1 MTILESA
8 KEARSKKINKIEA
21 LKTEVL
27 PQDTY
32 KRLEEIASAGWDNL
46 SKEDS
51 SFYLKCFGYFI
62 KEGDFMLRVRI
73 PGGKLTHTQAKKIGE
88 VALKYGNDYI
98 DLTTRMQLELRYIKI
113 EDIATVIKELDSVGI
128 TTYQTGIDNLR
139 NIVTDPLDGYAHDNI
154 IHTQPL
160 LEQMQAVFLK
170 KSEYIGTLPRKFNGA
185 ILGSLSNSCNIYGHD
200 CSFVLAQK
208 DGIWGFNLY
217 LGGKVGEQSTCA
229 NTFVK
234 QNEVAELFEAI
245 INTYKKYGYR
255 DNRNKNRLHYLLKDV
270 GNDSFMNAV
279 YTLLGKERKSAG
291 VNMVQSQPINFG
303 SNKIL
308 TRDGK
313 FAMKLTVASGIFSG
327 NDMINASEV
336 SETVGDGNLR
346 IDIGQNLW
354 ILGVSAPEEFEQTV
368 LAQKYKKFN
377 NIYFNNMIA
386 CAGTATCSFGVIPN
400 KPDAIEMSSYL
411 NREVLLENGL
421 VRINWSACPKGCG
434 IHGVADIGLEGC
446 KAKDSKGN
454 RVDGVHIFFGGK
466 VTKEAKEAYVLHK
479 ALPIPEAKEHIKYL
493 IKTYAKFKRVNESFE
508 SFEERFFS
516 NYSHQ
521 AIAFFTK
528 INFYMQSVDLNVEFE
543 LEKEPKSLGDEE
555 HEVFYFGLKLFKLLT
570 GENRFDGV
578 DGLEPIKVKPRKIK
592 ENEVTKLN
600 PKVPLSLSEA
610 IYLMTHEDRSKRAK
624 VFTEL
629 KSLLTF

>member
-1 MTILESA
+1 MTTLESA
-8 KEARSKKINKIEA
+8 KEARSKKVNKIEA
-21 LKTEVL
+21 IKTEVI

-32 KRLEEIASAGWDNL
+32 KRLEEIANASWENL
-46 SKEDS
+46 SKEDI

-62 KEGDFMLRVRI
+62 KDSDFMLRVRV

-113 EDIATVIKELDSVGI
+113 EDIATVVKELDSVGI

-139 NIVTDPLDGYAHDNI
+139 NIATDPLDGYAHDNI

-160 LEQMQAVFLK
+160 LEQMQEVFLK
-170 KSEYIGTLPRKFNGA
+170 RSEYIGTLPRKFNGA

-208 DGIWGFNLY
+208 DGIFGFNLY
-217 LGGKVGEQSTCA
+217 LGGKVGEQATCA
-229 NTFVK
+229 NTFVET
-234 QNEVAELFEAI
+234 QEVAEVFEAI

-270 GNDSFMNAV
+270 GNDSFMSAV
-279 YTLLGKERKSAG
+279 YSLLGKERKSAG

-313 FAMKLTVASGIFSG
+313 FAMKLTVPSGIFSG
-327 NDMINASEV
+327 SDMINASEL
-336 SETVGDGNLR
+336 SEIVGDGNLR

-354 ILGVSAPEEFEQTV
+354 ILGVSESKEFEKSP

-400 KPDAIEMSSYL
+400 KPDAIELSSYL
-411 NREVLLENGL
+411 NREILLENGL

-446 KAKDSKGN
+446 KAKDSEGN

-479 ALPIPEAKEHIKYL
+479 SLPIPEAKEHIKYL
-493 IKTYAKFKRVNESFE
+493 IKTYAKFKKENESFE
-508 SFEERFFS
+508 SFEERFFN

-528 INFYMQSVDLNVEFE
+528 VNFYMQSADLNVEFE

>member
-21 LKTEVL
+21 IKTEVL

-62 KEGDFMLRVRI
+62 KKGDFMLRVRI
-73 PGGKLTHTQAKKIGE
+73 PGGKLTYTQAKKIGE

-170 KSEYIGTLPRKFNGA
+170 RSEYIGTLPRKFNGA

-217 LGGKVGEQSTCA
+217 LGGKVGEQATCA
-229 NTFVK
+229 NTFVEP
-234 QNEVAELFEAI
+234 QEVANVFEAI

-270 GNDSFMNAV
+270 GSESFMNAV

-336 SETVGDGNLR
+336 SENVGDGNLR

-446 KAKDSKGN
+446 KAKDSEGN

-543 LEKEPKSLGDEE
+543 LEKEPKSLGNEE

-629 KSLLTF
+629 KSYLTF

>member
-1 MTILESA
+1 MITLEEA

-21 LKTEVL
+21 IKTQIDPENV
-27 PQDTY
+27 Y
-32 KRLEEIASAGWDNL
+32 KRLEEIAASGWDNL

-51 SFYLKCFGYFI
+51 AFFLKCFGYFI

-73 PGGKLTHTQAKKIGE
+73 PGGKLSFEQAQKIGE
-88 VALKYGNDYI
+88 VAKKFGNDYI
-98 DLTTRMQLELRYIKI
+98 DLTTRMQIELRYIKI
-113 EDIATVIKELDSVGI
+113 EDIASVVKELDSVGI

-154 IHTQPL
+154 IYTQPL
-160 LEQMQAVFLK
+160 LEQMQEVFLK
-170 KSEYIGTLPRKFNGA
+170 KSEYIGTLPRKFNSA

-208 DGIWGFNLY
+208 DGVWGFNIY
-217 LGGKVGEQSTCA
+217 LGGKVGQQAVCA
-229 NTFVK
+229 DCFVAANQVKEVFKAIVDTFK
-234 QNEVAELFEAI
+234 E
-245 INTYKKYGYR
+245 YGYR
-255 DNRNKNRLHYLLKDV
+255 DNRNKNRLFYLIKDV
-270 GNDSFMNAV
+270 GAKQFMDVA
-279 YTLLGKERKSAG
+279 LASIGKKRVEAG
-291 VNMVQSQPINFG
+291 VNMVNSLPINFG

-327 NDMINASEV
+327 SDMIEASRV
-336 SETVGDGNLR
+336 SSTLGDGNLR

-354 ILGVSAPEEFEQTV
+354 ILGVSNTEEFTKTE
-368 LAQKYKKFN
+368 LAQKYKAYS
-377 NIYFNNMIA
+377 NIYFNDMIA

-400 KPDAIEMSSYL
+400 KPDAIEMSYYL
-411 NREVLLENGL
+411 NEKVPLENGL

-434 IHGVADIGLEGC
+434 IHGIADIGLEGC
-446 KAKDSKGN
+446 KAKDSNGN

-466 VTKEAKEAYVLHK
+466 VTKEAKEAYILHK
-479 ALPIPEAKEHIKYL
+479 SLPIPEAREHIKYL
-493 IKTYAKFKRVNESFE
+493 LKTYAKFKRVNESFE

-528 INFYMQSVDLNVEFE
+528 INFILESLDLDVE
-543 LEKEPKSLGDEE
+543 LELEEKPKSLKNEE
-555 HEVFYFGLKLFKLLT
+555 YEVFYFGLKLFKLLT
-570 GENRFDGV
+570 GESRFDGV
-578 DGLEPIKVKPRKIK
+578 DGLEPIKAKPRKIK
-592 ENEVTKLN
+592 EDEVSRIN
-600 PKVPLSLSEA
+600 PKVPLSISKA
-610 IYLMTHEDRSKRAK
+610 IYLMTHEERAKRAK

>member
-21 LKTEVL
+21 IKTEVL
-27 PQDTY
+27 PQNTY

-62 KEGDFMLRVRI
+62 KDGDFMLRVRI

-88 VALKYGNDYI
+88 VALKHGNDYI

-217 LGGKVGEQSTCA
+217 LGGKVGEQATCA
-229 NTFVK
+229 NTFVE

-354 ILGVSAPEEFEQTV
+354 ILGVSTPEEFEQTV

-446 KAKDSKGN
+446 KAKDSEGN

-508 SFEERFFS
+508 IFEERFFS

-528 INFYMQSVDLNVEFE
+528 INFYMQSVDLKVEFE
-543 LEKEPKSLGDEE
+543 LEKEPKSLGNEE

-570 GENRFDGV
+570 GENRFDGI

-629 KSLLTF
+629 KSYLTF

>member
-1 MTILESA
+1 MVTLAEA
-8 KEARSKKINKIEA
+8 KEARSKKINKIESI
-21 LKTEVL
+21 KTKID
-27 PQDTY
+27 PQNVY
-32 KRLEEIASAGWDNL
+32 KRLEEIASAGWENL

-51 SFYLKCFGYFI
+51 AFFLKCFGYFI
-62 KEGDFMLRVRI
+62 KDGDFMLRVRV
-73 PGGKLTHTQAKKIGE
+73 PGGKLKDLQAKKIGE

-98 DLTTRMQLELRYIKI
+98 DLTTRMQVELRYIKI
-113 EDIATVIKELDSVGI
+113 EDIATVVKELESVGI

-154 IHTQPL
+154 IYTQPL

-170 KSEYIGTLPRKFNGA
+170 KSEYIGTLPRKFNSA

-200 CSFVLAQK
+200 CSFILAQK

-217 LGGKVGEQSTCA
+217 LGGKVGEQAVSANCFVTSDEVKEVFEA
-229 NTFVK
+229 VLNTFK
-234 QNEVAELFEAI
+234 E
-245 INTYKKYGYR
+245 YGYR
-255 DNRNKNRLHYLLKDV
+255 DNRNKNRLHYLINDV
-270 GNDSFMNAV
+270 GAEQFMDVALV
-279 YTLLGKERKSAG
+279 SIGKSRRDAG
-291 VNMVQSQPINFG
+291 VNMVNSLPINFG

-327 NDMINASEV
+327 SDMIEASGV
-336 SETVGDGNLR
+336 SNSLGDGNLR

-354 ILGVSAPEEFEQTV
+354 ILGVNKVDEFEKTPI
-368 LAQKYKKFN
+368 AQKYKAYN
-377 NIYFNNMIA
+377 NIYFNDMIA

-400 KPDAIEMSSYL
+400 KPDAIEMSHYL
-411 NREVLLENGL
+411 NEKVPLENGL

-434 IHGVADIGLEGC
+434 IHGIADIGLEGC
-446 KAKDSKGN
+446 KTKDSSGN

-466 VTKEAKEAYVLHK
+466 ITKEAKEAYVLHK
-479 ALPIPEAKEHIKYL
+479 SLPLPEAREHIKFL
-493 IKTYAKFKRVNESFE
+493 LQTYAKFKRVNESFE

-516 NYSHQ
+516 HYTYQ

-528 INFYMQSVDLNVEFE
+528 VNFILESLDLDANLE
-543 LEKEPKSLGDEE
+543 LEEKPKSLKSEE
-555 HEVFYFGLKLFKLLT
+555 HEIFYFGLKLFKLLT

-578 DGLEPIKVKPRKIK
+578 NGLEPIKAKPRKIK
-592 ENEVTKLN
+592 EDEVSKLN
-600 PKVPLSLSEA
+600 PKVPLSLSKA

-629 KSLLTF
+629 KTLLSF

>member
-1 MTILESA
+1 MTTLQEA

-21 LKTEVL
+21 IKTEVS

-32 KRLEEIASAGWDNL
+32 KRLEDIANAGWENL

-51 SFYLKCFGYFI
+51 TFYLKCFGYFI
-62 KEGDFMLRVRI
+62 KDGDFMLRVRI
-73 PGGKLTHTQAKKIGE
+73 PGGKLTHTQGKKIGE
-88 VALKYGNDYI
+88 VAQKYGNDYI

-154 IHTQPL
+154 IPTHPL

-170 KSEYIGTLPRKFNGA
+170 RSEYIGSLPRKFNGA

-217 LGGKVGEQSTCA
+217 LGGKVGEQATCA
-229 NTFVK
+229 NTFIK
-234 QNEVAELFEAI
+234 PQEVAELFEAI

-270 GNDSFMNAV
+270 GNDSFMHAV
-279 YTLLGKERKSAG
+279 YTLLGKERKRAG

-327 NDMINASEV
+327 SDMINASKI
-336 SETVGDGNLR
+336 SEILGDGNLR
-346 IDIGQNLW
+346 IDIAQNLW
-354 ILGVSAPEEFEQTV
+354 ILGVSDTEEFDKSPLV
-368 LAQKYKKFN
+368 QKYKTFN
-377 NIYFNNMIA
+377 SIYFDNMIA

-400 KPDAIEMSSYL
+400 KPDAIEMSHYL
-411 NREVLLENGL
+411 NEQVSLDNGL

-446 KAKDSKGN
+446 KAKDSEGN
-454 RVDGVHIFFGGK
+454 RVDGVHIFLGGK
-466 VTKEAKEAYVLHK
+466 VTKEAKEAYVLQK
-479 ALPIPEAKEHIKYL
+479 SLPILEAREHIKFL
-493 IKTYAKFKRVNESFE
+493 LKTYAKFKRVNESFE

-528 INFYMQSVDLNVEFE
+528 INYYLQSNSLNVEFE
-543 LEKEPKSLGDEE
+543 LEQEPKSLANEE
-555 HEVFYFGLKLFKLLT
+555 HEVFYFGMKLFKLLT
-570 GENRFDGV
+570 GENRFEGV

-592 ENEVTKLN
+592 EDEVSKLN
-600 PKVPLSLSEA
+600 PKVPLNLSKA
-610 IYLMTHEDRSKRAK
+610 IYLMTHENRAKRAK
-624 VFTEL
+624 VFTEILAIL
-629 KSLLTF
+629 KG

>member
-1 MTILESA
+1 MTTLQEA
-8 KEARSKKINKIEA
+8 KEARSKKINKVEA
-21 LKTEVL
+21 IKTEVS
-27 PQDTY
+27 PKDTY

-51 SFYLKCFGYFI
+51 TFYLKCFGYFI
-62 KEGDFMLRVRI
+62 KEGDFMLRVRV
-73 PGGKLTHTQAKKIGE
+73 PGGKLTHIQAKKIGE
-88 VALKYGNDYI
+88 VAQKYGNDYI
-98 DLTTRMQLELRYIKI
+98 DLTTRMQVELRYIKI

-154 IHTQPL
+154 IPTQPI

-170 KSEYIGTLPRKFNGA
+170 KSEFIGNLPRKFNGA

-208 DGIWGFNLY
+208 DGIFGFNLY
-217 LGGKVGEQSTCA
+217 LGGKVGEQATCA
-229 NTFVK
+229 NTFVEA
-234 QNEVAELFEAI
+234 NDVAEVFEAI

-279 YTLLGKERKSAG
+279 YTLLNKERKSAG
-291 VNMVQSQPINFG
+291 VNMVQSQPVNFG

-308 TRDGK
+308 TRDSK
-313 FAMKLTVASGIFSG
+313 FAIKLTVASGIFTGS
-327 NDMINASEV
+327 DMINASEV
-336 SETVGDGNLR
+336 SEILGNGNLR
-346 IDIGQNLW
+346 IDIAQNLW
-354 ILGVSAPEEFEQTV
+354 ILGVENTEEFAKSP
-368 LAQKYKKFN
+368 LAQKYKEYN
-377 NIYFNNMIA
+377 NIYFNDMIA

-400 KPDAIEMSSYL
+400 KPDAIEMSNYL
-411 NREVLLENGL
+411 NKNVPLSNGL

-446 KAKDSKGN
+446 KAKDAEGN

-479 ALPIPEAKEHIKYL
+479 SLPIAEATEHIKFL
-493 IKTYAKFKRVNESFE
+493 LKTYAKFKRVNESFE
-508 SFEERFFS
+508 SFEERFFA
-516 NYSHQ
+516 NYTHQ
-521 AIAFFTK
+521 AISFFTK
-528 INFYMQSVDLNVEFE
+528 INYYLQSNNLEVLLE
-543 LEKEPKSLGDEE
+543 LEENPKSLANEE

-570 GENRFDGV
+570 GENRFEGV
-578 DGLEPIKVKPRKIK
+578 EGLEPIKVKPRKLK
-592 ENEVTKLN
+592 ESEVSKLN
-600 PKVPLSLSEA
+600 SKVPLSLSEA
-610 IYLMTHEDRSKRAK
+610 IYLMTHEEKSKRAK
-624 VFTEL
+624 VFTEIL
-629 KSLLTF
+629 ALIKG

>member
-1 MTILESA
+1 MTTLESA

-21 LKTEVL
+21 IKTEVI

-32 KRLEEIASAGWDNL
+32 KRLEEIANAGWENL

-62 KEGDFMLRVRI
+62 KDGDFMLRVRV

-113 EDIATVIKELDSVGI
+113 EDIATVVKELNSVGI

-160 LEQMQAVFLK
+160 LEQMQEVFLK

-208 DGIWGFNLY
+208 EGIFGFNLY
-217 LGGKVGEQSTCA
+217 LGGKVGEQATCA
-229 NTFVK
+229 NTFVEP
-234 QNEVAELFEAI
+234 QELAEVFEAI

-270 GNDSFMNAV
+270 GNDSFMSAV
-279 YTLLGKERKSAG
+279 YSLLGKERKSAG

-313 FAMKLTVASGIFSG
+313 FAMKLTVPSGIFSG
-327 NDMINASEV
+327 SDMINASEL
-336 SETVGDGNLR
+336 SEIVGDGNLR

-354 ILGVSAPEEFEQTV
+354 ILGVSESKEFEKSP

-400 KPDAIEMSSYL
+400 KPDAIELSSYL
-411 NREVLLENGL
+411 NREILLENGL

-446 KAKDSKGN
+446 KAKDSEGN

-479 ALPIPEAKEHIKYL
+479 SLPIPEAKEHIKYL
-493 IKTYAKFKRVNESFE
+493 IKTYAKFKKENESFE
-508 SFEERFFS
+508 NFEERFFN

-528 INFYMQSVDLNVEFE
+528 VNFYMQSADLNVEFE

-629 KSLLTF
+629 KSYLTF

>member
-1 MTILESA
+1 MTTLESA
-8 KEARSKKINKIEA
+8 KEARSKKVNKIEA
-21 LKTEVL
+21 IKTEVI

-32 KRLEEIASAGWDNL
+32 KRLEEIANAGWENL

-62 KEGDFMLRVRI
+62 KEGDFMLRVRV

-88 VALKYGNDYI
+88 VALKYGSDYI

-113 EDIATVIKELDSVGI
+113 EDIATVVKELDSVGI

-154 IHTQPL
+154 IATQPL
-160 LEQMQAVFLK
+160 LEQMQEVFLK
-170 KSEYIGTLPRKFNGA
+170 KSDYIGTLPRKFNGA

-229 NTFVK
+229 NTFVE

-279 YTLLGKERKSAG
+279 YSLLGKESKSAG

-327 NDMINASEV
+327 SDMINASEL
-336 SETVGDGNLR
+336 SEIVGDGNLR

-354 ILGVSAPEEFEQTV
+354 ILGVSNLEEFKKTA

-400 KPDAIEMSSYL
+400 KPDAIELSSYL
-411 NREVLLENGL
+411 NREILLENGL

-446 KAKDSKGN
+446 KAKDSEGN

-466 VTKEAKEAYVLHK
+466 VTKEAKEAHVLHK
-479 ALPIPEAKEHIKYL
+479 ALPIPEAREHIKYL

-508 SFEERFFS
+508 SFEERFFN

-528 INFYMQSVDLNVEFE
+528 INFYMQSADLNVEFE
-543 LEKEPKSLGDEE
+543 LEKEPKSLGNEE
-555 HEVFYFGLKLFKLLT
+555 HEIFYFGLKLFKLLT

-629 KSLLTF
+629 KSYLTF

>member
-1 MTILESA
+1 MTTLEQA
-8 KEARSKKINKIEA
+8 KEARSKKINKIETI
-21 LKTEVL
+21 KTEVS
-27 PQDTY
+27 PKETY
-32 KRLEEIASAGWDNL
+32 ERLEKIANAGWDNL
-46 SKEDS
+46 SKDDS
-51 SFYLKCFGYFI
+51 AFYLKCFGYFI
-62 KEGDFMLRVRI
+62 KEGDFMLRVRV
-73 PGGKLTHTQAKKIGE
+73 PGGKLSHTQAKKIGE
-88 VALKYGNDYI
+88 VAQKYGNDYI
-98 DLTTRMQLELRYIKI
+98 DLTTRMQIELRYIKI

-160 LEQMQAVFLK
+160 LDQMQEVFLK

-208 DGIWGFNLY
+208 DGIFGFNLY
-217 LGGKVGEQSTCA
+217 LGGKVGEQATCA
-229 NTFVK
+229 NTFVEP
-234 QNEVAELFEAI
+234 QEVAEVFEAI

-270 GNDSFMNAV
+270 GADSFMQAV
-279 YTLLGKERKSAG
+279 YSLLKKERKSAG
-291 VNMVQSQPINFG
+291 INMVQSLPINFG

-313 FAMKLTVASGIFSG
+313 FALKLTVASGIFSG
-327 NDMINASEV
+327 SDMIEASKV
-336 SETVGDGNLR
+336 SKTVGDGNLR

-354 ILGVSAPEEFEQTV
+354 ILGVSDTEEFKKYP
-368 LAQKYKKFN
+368 LAQKYKAYN
-377 NIYFNNMIA
+377 NIYFNDMIA

-400 KPDAIEMSSYL
+400 KPDAIEMSHYL
-411 NREVLLENGL
+411 NSQVPLSNGL

-446 KAKDSKGN
+446 KAKDNEGN

-466 VTKEAKEAYVLHK
+466 VTKEAKEAYILHK
-479 ALPIPEAKEHIKYL
+479 SLPLTEAREHIKFL
-493 IKTYAKFKRVNESFE
+493 LKTYAKFKRVNESFE
-508 SFEERFFS
+508 SFEERFFEK
-516 NYSHQ
+516 YSHQ

-528 INFYMQSVDLNVEFE
+528 INFYMQSADLNVEFM
-543 LEKEPKSLGDEE
+543 LEETPKSLANEE

-570 GENRFDGV
+570 GENRFEGV
-578 DGLEPIKVKPRKIK
+578 EGLEPIKVKPRKLK
-592 ENEVTKLN
+592 EDEVTKLN

-610 IYLMTHEDRSKRAK
+610 IYLMTHEDKTKRAK